1 MYFNQVTTS
10 ENARIELARMI
21 SLFSNS
27 SIPAYNLF
35 SNTLINW
42 FDEIVNSF
50 TVINGK
56 RLSNGKIE
64 SINSR
69 VKIILKNANGYKNFS
84 RFRNRMIYSLNKDS
98 IPSTYSN
105 QEIIKK
111 TGRKR
116 GSYKTKI
123 K

>member
-1 MYFNQVTTS
+1 MKRYINYTQLLELILQISPSLTEAYEIKEEYLYFNQVTTS

-69 VKIILKNANGYKNFS
+69 VKIILKNA
-84 RFRNRMIYSLNKDS
+84 MD
-98 IPSTYSN
+98 
-105 QEIIKK
+105 IK
-111 TGRKR
+111 TFQ
-116 GSYKTKI
+116 YLETE
-123 K
+123 

>member
-56 RLSNGKIE
+56 RLSNEKIE

-84 RFRNRMIYSLNKDS
+84 RFRNRMMYSLNKDS

-111 TGRKR
+111 PEKKR